1 MSGKKHAWLTPEETP
16 DGVTCWRFYI
26 PSGEEWEAI
35 ARGAIAPLCLIDNWE
50 AFGSVTPEEAANYF
64 LAASMLTYEMRRC
77 VAIGSVMLWAGSA
90 GKVPTGWLLCNGATK
105 LKSEYPDLYGEI
117 GTLWG
122 PEGES
127 WFTLPDLR
135 EKFVYGYSTNVA
147 QGDTGGQET
156 VTLTVDEIPSHTH
169 AIADHNHRMGHS
181 AITLPTQSGAGAAW
195 APNPFPEYTND
206 TSLSPANVGGGEAH
220 ENMPPYIVM
229 AYIICAK

>member
-1 MSGKKHAWLTPEETP
+1 MGATHKAWLTPDEEP
-16 DGVTCWRFYI
+16 DGTQCYRLIVPKGW
-26 PSGEEWEAI
+26 EWEA
-35 ARGAIAPLCLIDNWE
+35 AVRGALASLCDSFNWE
-50 AFGSVTPEEAANYF
+50 LFGSVSVEDTTAYFREAIF
-64 LAASMLTYEMRRC
+64 ETQRWEVC
-77 VAIGSVMLWAGSA
+77 VAIGSVLLWAGDP
-90 GKVPTGWLLCNGATK
+90 GKVPDGWLLCNGGTK
-105 LKSEYPDLYGEI
+105 LKIEYPDLYGEI

-122 PEGES
+122 PEGDS

-135 EKFVYGYSTNVA
+135 EKFVYGYSTSVE

-195 APNPFPEYTND
+195 APNPFPEYTNNA
-206 TSLSPANVGGGEAH
+206 SLSPANVGGDEPH

-229 AYIICAK
+229 AYIIKAR